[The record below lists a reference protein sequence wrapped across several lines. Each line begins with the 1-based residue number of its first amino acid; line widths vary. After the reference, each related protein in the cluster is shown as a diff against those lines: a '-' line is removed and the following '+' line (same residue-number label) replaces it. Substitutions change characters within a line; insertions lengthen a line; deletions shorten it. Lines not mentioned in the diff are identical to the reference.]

1 MSTNSSSTVGPT
13 VRGGRVVR
21 GRVVINIVIAANVV
35 VLAVVVADSVIE
47 VVIGAYIVAVV
58 IFVVAVVLFVVAVVI
73 FVVAD
78 VIFDIFLSAVIVVVV
93 VFLNAS
99 ARETAPKISAAI
111 TRLFADEIGL
121 EFSVSR
127 FLPLSLFPSN
137 SSSSGGSFPANKLGG
152 LYRIDIP

>member
-1 MSTNSSSTVGPT
+1 M
-13 VRGGRVVR
+13 
-21 GRVVINIVIAANVV
+21 
-35 VLAVVVADSVIE
+35 
-47 VVIGAYIVAVV
+47 IGAYIVAVV

-78 VIFDIFLSAVIVVVV
+78 VIFDITVSVVIVVVV
-93 VFLNAS
+93 LLNAS